1 MAKPEKQNDYDTRNV
16 IKRKIDSNVFA
27 LHFFILRYSNQGLWS
42 NLCFCQV
49 IGTATSNF
57 LNFLKSVAGENK
69 LAILEIPQ
77 LLKRSH
83 LFSNGRTFTFF
94 LNMSQVSRRILFESR
109 SRRLKMHWLS
119 KK

>member
-57 LNFLKSVAGENK
+57 FEFFEKRRGREQTCYFGDSSTSQAKPSFL
-69 LAILEIPQ
+69 
-77 LLKRSH
+77 
-83 LFSNGRTFTFF
+83 
-94 LNMSQVSRRILFESR
+94 
-109 SRRLKMHWLS
+109 
-119 KK
+119 